1 MAKRFI
7 LKSLSKSTNDATR
20 SFERN
25 LVNLSAIGIKWNNSL
40 IKQMRGIGA
49 EDSALYSDINAAMAY
64 RDDADFR
71 THSNIA
77 GQNDY
82 IAFYDQTYQLRR
94 DFLRIFALQ
103 GEIDY
108 VLETIADEVIINDD
122 MHYFAYPDTKKL
134 KSILKADRGKYIV
147 DEINNAYRKVYHRF
161 HFNESN
167 DAWHYVKKFLVDG
180 FLAFEIIYETDVNG
194 NASDIIG
201 FQELDAITLQP
212 EIRKDAKGN
221 EYKVWIQYKDD
232 PDKERVLLDTNVIYI
247 AWSKNC
253 FVSHLSYC
261 ERLIRPFNMLR
272 TIENS
277 RVIWNVQNA
286 QKRVKIVVPTGAQSE
301 QKMRTRLRELEAM
314 YKEDIVIDNMS
325 GEITVNGQPKFPF
338 AKTFIF
344 PSKDGA
350 QTEISELEVQGHD
363 LNSTEQLK
371 WFWQRFMIETKLPK
385 DRFNMFFDG
394 QEVSAIPDNTNMT
407 REEYKFSLFIGR
419 IRDLFKEILL
429 KPTWN
434 QFCLKNKHL
443 ASSEVIK
450 NALGLTYTEENIF
463 TLAKE
468 KAVLE
473 QGVNI
478 ISQLSGLK
486 DAENQPVFSSKFLMQ
501 KFLNLSDDDWA
512 LNKKYKEIEKEE
524 AKQKAKENQ
533 NNAGGAMPGGD
544 MGGEFGGGLGG
555 DMGGGFGGDMG
566 GALGGDF
573 GGGEPAGGMGEMP
586 EGGMEA
592 GPATE
597 AGAEA
602 PAI

>member
-71 THSNIA
+71 AHSNIA

-94 DFLRIFALQ
+94 DFLRKFALQ

-147 DEINNAYRKVYHRF
+147 DEINNAYRRVYHRF

-167 DAWHYVKKFLVDG
+167 DAWHYVKKLLVDG

-232 PDKERVLLDTNVIYI
+232 PEKERVLLDTNVIYI

-394 QEVSAIPDNTNMT
+394 QEVSAIPDNSNMT

-434 QFCLKNKHL
+434 QFCLKNRHL

-478 ISQLSGLK
+478 ISQLSGLR

-524 AKQKAKENQ
+524 AEQKAKENQ
-533 NNAGGAMPGGD
+533 NNAAGAMPGGD
-544 MGGEFGGGLGG
+544 MGGDFGGGLGG
-555 DMGGGFGGDMG
+555 DMGGGFGGDTG
-566 GALGGDF
+566 GALGADF
-573 GGGEPAGGMGEMP
+573 GGGEPAGGMREMP

-592 GPATE
+592 GSAPE
-597 AGAEA
+597 AAGEA

>member
-94 DFLRIFALQ
+94 DFLRKFALQ

-544 MGGEFGGGLGG
+544 MGGDFGGGLGG
-555 DMGGGFGGDMG
+555 EMGGGFGGDMG
-566 GALGGDF
+566 GALGADF

-592 GPATE
+592 GPAPE
-597 AGAEA
+597 AGGEA

>member
-94 DFLRIFALQ
+94 DFLRKFALQ

-147 DEINNAYRKVYHRF
+147 DEINNSYRRVYHRF

-394 QEVSAIPDNTNMT
+394 QEMSAIPDNTNMT

-434 QFCLKNKHL
+434 QFCLKNRHL

-544 MGGEFGGGLGG
+544 MGGGFGGGLGG

-566 GALGGDF
+566 GALGTDF
-573 GGGEPAGGMGEMP
+573 GGGEPAGGMEEMP

-592 GPATE
+592 GPAPE
-597 AGAEA
+597 AGGEA